1 MLSAFKLYEIFEDEG
16 GNSSISFTV
25 PKDLADGYIN
35 NKREVY
41 KFRFVVNLFKELVA
55 DLPVE

>member
-1 MLSAFKLYEIFEDEG
+1 MLSAFKLYEIFEDES

-41 KFRFVVNLFKELVA
+41 KFRFVVNLYKELVA

>member
-25 PKDLADGYIN
+25 PKDLADGYI
-35 NKREVY
+35 KREVY
-41 KFRFVVNLFKELVA
+41 KFRFVVNLYKELVA